1 MHNVQAKAESKTMSN
16 TRAKS
21 RWVAKTAILAA
32 LATVLMYLEF
42 PIPLMPPFLKF
53 DFADLPALLGGFAM
67 GPGTGVL
74 IQLLRNILH
83 LPATNTMGVGE
94 LANFIVGGTLVFI
107 SGTYYKK
114 HKTKKGALT
123 SLILGGLAMTVIA
136 VFVNYFL
143 NIPFFINVMNLSM
156 EMIVGAA
163 NAVGNTLVKDM
174 KTLLAFVFVPFN
186 LFKTLVVTVLTML
199 IYKPVSPMLHK

>member
-1 MHNVQAKAESKTMSN
+1 MNNVHATTKQNSMTKA
-16 TRAKS
+16 RAKS

-67 GPGTGVL
+67 GPVAGVL
-74 IQLLRNILH
+74 IQLLRNLLH
-83 LPATNTMGVGE
+83 LPATHTMGVGE
-94 LANFIVGGTLVFI
+94 LANFIIGSTLVLV
-107 SGTYYKK
+107 SATYYKK
-114 HKTKKGALT
+114 HKTKGGAAV
-123 SLILGGLAMTVIA
+123 SLILGGLSMTVAA

-143 NIPFFINVMNLSM
+143 NIPFYFNVMNLSM
-156 EMIVGAA
+156 EQVIDMA
-163 NAVGNTLVKDM
+163 NGVGNTLVKDM

-186 LFKTLVVTVLTML
+186 LFKTVVVTILTML
-199 IYKPVSPMLHK
+199 IYKPVSPLLHK